1 MKKKVLIISL
11 LASTMSF
18 GQSLTQA
25 NEPTIGQSVTMYV
38 CDTSAASFA
47 STIGNNVTWDFSNI
61 ISDAGATS
69 LLEINSPSQTTNGPV
84 FPNSSKAIS
93 FQGALSNYISS
104 TPTQRLSEGFVF
116 NDATL
121 GDVIV
126 DLNSNPEKIVAYPF
140 ALGNSVSDNFAG
152 NVSFTFNGTLQNPT
166 CNGNSLAKIDGQG
179 TLKLPSNTNLTN
191 VIRYVL
197 VDTISTQVNIL
208 PPPFPP
214 SDIKIIRI
222 QYEYYDITNS
232 TMPAFVYTTI
242 KVLQAGASAPLINQK
257 NVLSSIQPNHTAAV
271 STLDSDD
278 FIIYP
283 NPSSNGTIQIKG
295 YFNETISL
303 EITDQAGRI
312 VYSNEMLQKEKAIVL
327 NTLIKGLYHAK
338 IKSGAKFVNKKI
350 IIE

>member
-38 CDTSAASFA
+38 CDTATSSL
-47 STIGNNVTWDFSNI
+47 SGTLGNNVIWDYSNI
-61 ISDAGATS
+61 ASDGGATS
-69 LLEINSPSQTTNGPV
+69 LIEIITPPGTV
-84 FPNSSKAIS
+84 FPNADKAIS
-93 FQGALSNYISS
+93 YQGSLINYFYS
-104 TPTQRLSEGFVF
+104 TPTQRTSKGFSF
-116 NDATL
+116 NDAVL
-121 GDVIV
+121 GNVFAQFD
-126 DLNSNPEKIVAYPF
+126 SNDENVVAYPF
-140 ALGNSVSDNFAG
+140 AFGNTISDFFSG
-152 NVSFTFNGTLQNPT
+152 NIYFTFNGLVQNPY
-166 CNGNSLAKIDGQG
+166 CSGNSKAKIDGQG
-179 TLKLPSNTNLTN
+179 TLKLPSNTNLSN

-197 VDTISTQVNIL
+197 LDTIYTQVNIL

-214 SDIKIIRI
+214 SNISIIRS
-222 QYEYYDITNS
+222 QYEYYELTSSNL
-232 TMPAFVYTTI
+232 PKLVYTSIDVFQSGSTAAL
-242 KVLQAGASAPLINQK
+242 VSQK

-278 FIIYP
+278 FMLYP
-283 NPSSNGTIQIKG
+283 NPSNGTIQIKG
-295 YFNETISL
+295 NFNETISL

-312 VYSNEMLQKEKAIVL
+312 VYTNEMLQKEEAIVL
-327 NTLIKGLYHAK
+327 NTLNKGLYHAT

>member
-1 MKKKVLIISL
+1 MKKQILFISIL
-11 LASTMSF
+11 TTSLSF

-25 NEPTIGQSVTMYV
+25 NEPTIGQFLSMYV
-38 CDTSAASFA
+38 CDTSTASLA
-47 STIGNNVTWDFSNI
+47 STIGNNVTWDYSNI
-61 ISDAGATS
+61 ISDAGTTS
-69 LLEINSPSQTTNGPV
+69 LLEITSPSQTTNGPI
-84 FPNSSKAIS
+84 FQNSSKAIS
-93 FQGALSNYISS
+93 FQGAFLNYISS
-104 TPTQRLSEGFVF
+104 TPTQRVSQGFVF

-179 TLKLPSNTNLTN
+179 TLKLPSNTNLSN

-197 VDTISTQVNIL
+197 VDTISTQVNLL

-214 SDIKIIRI
+214 SDIEIIRN

-232 TMPAFVYTTI
+232 SMPAFVFTTI
-242 KVLQAGASAPLINQK
+242 KVLQAGSSSPLISQK

-278 FIIYP
+278 FNLYP
-283 NPSSNGTIQIKG
+283 NPTNGTIQIKG
-295 YFNETISL
+295 DFTETVSL
-303 EITDQAGRI
+303 TITDQAGKI
-312 VYSNEMLQKEKAIVL
+312 VYSNEVLEKEEVIVL
-327 NTLIKGLYHAK
+327 NTLNKGLYHAV
-338 IKSGAKFVNKKI
+338 IVSGTNFVNKKI
-350 IIE
+350 SIE